1 MIINDIMEQAQPY
14 ISSIIVAIFGLVAT
28 VIIGAVNKL
37 KKKANDYFEANL
49 TVKQRELLHKIA
61 AEAYAYAESVYKDQ
75 GGDEKLNQAFNYV
88 SSKLGDVGLNITA
101 EEIRAAIEKAWVDN
115 ETKKKLNRAS

>member
-14 ISSIIVAIFGLVAT
+14 ISSIIVAIIGLVAT

-49 TVKQRELLHKIA
+49 TVKQRELLHTIA

-88 SSKLGDVGLNITA
+88 SSKLGDAGLNITA
-101 EEIRAAIEKAWVDN
+101 EEIRGAIEKAWN
-115 ETKKKLNRAS
+115 ESKTKKAS